1 MKSSPTTK
9 LYKQIFYTVS
19 IFTGKYFTLQKK
31 PIYLTTTWFT
41 LSAHFD
47 SDKKFFYCLYLNS
60 MLLFCLLPRKN
71 NKHFPAVMI
80 HSMC

>member
-47 SDKKFFYCLYLNS
+47 SDKIFFTVYT
-60 MLLFCLLPRKN
+60 
-71 NKHFPAVMI
+71 
-80 HSMC
+80 